1 MAQIEVER
9 DGHVMIVTMNRPKR
23 KNAMTLTMFAL
34 MADAWT
40 ELSEDDDLRC
50 AILTGAEGNFS
61 SGMDLRAMAGDVDPD
76 GAIDEQARLKDD
88 PGFVY
93 RGLLEDLPPDEA
105 GHRRG
110 RGRRDRRR
118 HRDPAGHR
126 HPRRRRERPL
136 RRVGGALVAVPD
148 GRLGGAA
155 AAPDPLHRR
164 RRHPAHGTPHLR
176 RRRPRRSASS
186 ATWCPTGRRSRRR
199 REVAAVDRRERP
211 ARGRGDPQDAAR
223 DRAHERGR
231 GVRPRSRVHG
241 AR

>member
-40 ELSEDDDLRC
+40 ELSDDDDLCC
-50 AILTGAEGNFS
+50 AILTGADGNFS

-88 PGFVY
+88 PGL
-93 RGLLEDLPPDEA
+93 RLPRAPQDLPPDEA
-105 GHRRG
+105 RHRRG
-110 RGRRDRRR
+110 RGGRDRRR

-155 AAPDPLHRR
+155 ASPDPLHRR
-164 RRHPAHGTPHLR
+164 RRHPAHRVATSRAQEALDIGLGRLR
-176 RRRPRRSASS
+176 GARWAG
-186 ATWCPTGRRSRRR
+186 A
-199 REVAAVDRRERP
+199 REG
-211 ARGRGDPQDAAR
+211 ARGRG
-223 DRAHERGR
+223 GR
-231 GVRPRSRVHG
+231 SPRTARSRS
-241 AR
+241 RRSSRRSTRPST